1 MRESSWPIVFAL
13 ALALAACG
21 EASGAPSSE
30 PVEPTRQPV
39 QGPVEPELGDI
50 RLSAGG
56 QDFLITPLARYRV
69 AARVLS
75 RERYWL
81 GWAGKLSPIDLALGW
96 GYMADPSVDRFID
109 WGQGGRWYSFHWSAN
124 SPFASEQIALDSANT
139 HVVPGSSNLRRALL
153 AVRRGDTILLS
164 GYLIDARPA
173 ASDEARW
180 HSSLTRSDRG
190 NGSCELMLV
199 NRLVNHGIDYR

>member
-1 MRESSWPIVFAL
+1 MAFCLV
-13 ALALAACG
+13 ACG
-21 EASGAPSSE
+21 RPSGTPCSE
-30 PVEPTRQPV
+30 PIEPTRQPV
-39 QGPVEPELGDI
+39 QGPVEPELGEI
-50 RLSAGG
+50 RLDVGG
-56 QDFLITPLARYRV
+56 EAFLIKPLARYRV

-81 GWAGKLSPIDLALGW
+81 GWTGKLAPIDLALGW

-109 WGQGGRWYSFHWSAN
+109 WSQGGRWYAFHWSAN
-124 SPFASEQIALDSANT
+124 SPFDSQQIALDSANT

-153 AVRRGDTILLS
+153 AVNPGDTLLLS
-164 GYLIDARPA
+164 GYLIDARRA
-173 ASDEARW
+173 AADDARW

-199 NRLVNHGIDYR
+199 NRLVNHGIEYR